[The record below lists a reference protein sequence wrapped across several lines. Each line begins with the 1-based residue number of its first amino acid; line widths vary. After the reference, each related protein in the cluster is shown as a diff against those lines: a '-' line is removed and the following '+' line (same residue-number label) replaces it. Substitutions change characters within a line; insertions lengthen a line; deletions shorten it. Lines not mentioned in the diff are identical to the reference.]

1 MQPFYYSHE
10 EAEAKSR
17 QVICWSSHAGKLQ
30 GGEGASSHTMGSA
43 KTLLVRK
50 MSYQAEQPTWGP
62 MVLTIEMKVESY
74 RIPPQGQQM
83 SNLQDI
89 GVI

>member
-1 MQPFYYSHE
+1 
-10 EAEAKSR
+10 
-17 QVICWSSHAGKLQ
+17 
-30 GGEGASSHTMGSA
+30 MGSA